1 MVSTEGVRF
10 LIRKKKREEYKGGG
24 WSTAVSSADPL
35 KFYQFGASLL
45 PERKGIETEKP
56 VWAMTCCL

>member
-1 MVSTEGVRF
+1 VVSTEGVRF
-10 LIRKKKREEYKGGG
+10 LIRKKSVKSTKGGGGEG

-35 KFYQFGASLL
+35 KFYQFSTSLL

-56 VWAMTCCL
+56 V